1 MCMHNCLSLGLYF
14 FVVFTIGRELPQA
27 LSPVIFKICNYKRKA
42 DILEDESTMQKGL
55 EWESPQGLMISVCF
69 LSPIPH
75 RPSQCHT
82 CLIFFFHKLRSFSS
96 CVRGRHWT
104 RDSSVFMPPL
114 TIYDSLNRFKWAKTM
129 WKIGTGYH
137 LAARLNER
145 RIRTNISKAF
155 KDRLPFCWPDSQK
168 LPFIISNTKGILPSL
183 LFNLESP
190 FWISFQCC
198 YHINVFSY
206 LTHVIISK
214 LHLSVFNSPLSIL

>member
-1 MCMHNCLSLGLYF
+1 MQLQKEGRYSRGWIHNAERTWMGIPSRPDDICLLSLPHTSQ
-14 FVVFTIGRELPQA
+14 TITMSHLPH
-27 LSPVIFKICNYKRKA
+27 F
-42 DILEDESTMQKGL
+42 
-55 EWESPQGLMISVCF
+55 
-69 LSPIPH
+69 
-75 RPSQCHT
+75 
-82 CLIFFFHKLRSFSS
+82 FFFHKLRSFSS

-114 TIYDSLNRFKWAKTM
+114 TIYDSRNRFKWAKTM

-168 LPFIISNTKGILPSL
+168 LPFIISNTKGILPSP